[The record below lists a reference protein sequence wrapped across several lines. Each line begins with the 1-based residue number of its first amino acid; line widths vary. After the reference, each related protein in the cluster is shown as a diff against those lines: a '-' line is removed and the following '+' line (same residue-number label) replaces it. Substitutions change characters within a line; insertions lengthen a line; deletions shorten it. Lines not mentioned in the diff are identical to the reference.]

1 MNRACGAC
9 GPTDASGCRRITR
22 SHFFKRA
29 DQIRTMFAPCNMILG
44 DPMAQ
49 PNGNDPPRLY
59 PTMRCMDAEAMIAW
73 LKDVLGFVEHV
84 VYRKDGK
91 VVHAEL
97 AFGSSI
103 LMLGADRDDAY
114 AKRVGDLKGRRTDAV
129 YVAVDD
135 PDALYEKIKAS

>member
-1 MNRACGAC
+1 M
-9 GPTDASGCRRITR
+9 T
-22 SHFFKRA
+22 
-29 DQIRTMFAPCNMILG
+29 
-44 DPMAQ
+44 Q
-49 PNGNDPPRLY
+49 PNGNAPPRIY

-73 LKDVLGFVEHV
+73 LKNVLGFVEHV

-103 LMLGADRDDAY
+103 LMLGADRDDEY
-114 AKRVGDLKGRRTDAV
+114 AKRVGDLRGRRTDAV

-135 PDALYEKIKAS
+135 PDALYEKIKGSGARIEVELHNTDYGSRDFSARDPEGGLWSFGTYWPKVGEAPLLG